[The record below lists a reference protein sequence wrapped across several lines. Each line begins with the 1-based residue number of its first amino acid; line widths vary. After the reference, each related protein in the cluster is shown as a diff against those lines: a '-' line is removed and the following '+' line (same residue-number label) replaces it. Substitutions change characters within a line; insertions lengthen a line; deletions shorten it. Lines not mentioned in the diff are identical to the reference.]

1 MLVYRDAER
10 PALVDAEAEA
20 LDRIFLDLAQG
31 RGSARE
37 LATEALIEAGALEA
51 GVVDQLNPDRDGFGT
66 PETVWRA
73 VTLGAGRLF
82 RASRCE
88 LAQVRELAGSA
99 RRALAAARK
108 AGAPRQVSLRIPE
121 GYAWYALYPQT
132 YLEAARRF
140 LASSAELPVTVIGL
154 RGIGAS
160 LSAVVAAELEAGG
173 REVDSLTLRPRGD
186 PSDRTVRLDP
196 ALAAALERRAKAG
209 GWFLIVDEG
218 PGLSGSSF
226 ASVAQMLNRLGAG
239 DEQIVLMPSV
249 ATDGQGLGSEAARRR
264 WSLHRKVDV
273 GFDEMRAILV
283 PHLEGARD
291 LSGGLWRDV
300 VCGPS
305 RPPVAPQHER
315 RKYLSQDGAS
325 LSKFAGLG
333 RRGRER
339 LHRAE
344 ALAEAGFA
352 PEPEGLRDGFL
363 TTPFLT
369 GRPLRRDDPDAR
381 PRAAAYIGWRGR
393 KAETGDAIAGDELFV
408 MVERNVELALGA
420 DARPRLDPWRR
431 RLAGAPRVEV
441 DGRMSPFEWLR
452 AGETVFK
459 TDGVDHG
466 DDHFLPGA
474 TDLAWDV
481 AGFATEWGLG
491 EEACGDFAAEAARQ
505 AGDPRLA
512 ERLPFYQT
520 AYLAMRTGWTEVA
533 ASTTP
538 AGADR
543 RGLERM
549 QARYRSGLA
558 RALQR
563 LAAT

>member
-20 LDRIFLDLAQG
+20 LDRIFLDLAEG

-51 GVVDQLNPDRDGFGT
+51 AVVDGLNPDRDGFGAA
-66 PETVWRA
+66 ETVWRA

-88 LAQVRELAGSA
+88 PERVPELARSA
-99 RRALAAARK
+99 RRALAAACK
-108 AGAPRQVSLRIPE
+108 ADVPRRIKLRTPE
-121 GYAWYALYPQT
+121 GYAWYALYPET
-132 YLEAARRF
+132 YREAARRF
-140 LASSAELPVTVIGL
+140 LASSPDLPMTVIGL

-160 LSAVVAAELEAGG
+160 LSAAVVAELEAGG
-173 REVDSLTLRPRGD
+173 REVESFTLRPRGD

-196 ALAAALERRAKAG
+196 ALAEGLARRAKAG
-209 GWFLIVDEG
+209 GRFLIVDEG

-226 ASVAQMLNRLGAG
+226 ASVAQTLSGLGAR
-239 DEQIVLMPSV
+239 DAQIVLLPSV
-249 ATDGQGLGSEAARRR
+249 DTDGRGLGSEAARRR
-264 WSLHRKVDV
+264 WGLHRKVNV

-291 LSGGLWRDV
+291 LSGGLWREV
-300 VCGPS
+300 VGGPS

-315 RKYLSQDGAS
+315 RKYLSQDRAS

-339 LHRAE
+339 LRRAE
-344 ALAEAGFA
+344 TLAEGGFA

-369 GRPLRRDDPDAR
+369 GRPLRRDDPEAS

-393 KAETGDAIAGDELFV
+393 KTGTGEAIEGDELFV
-408 MVERNVELALGA
+408 MVERNVELALGG
-420 DARPRLDPWRR
+420 DAKPRLDPWRR

-481 AGFATEWGLG
+481 AGFAAEWGLG
-491 EEACGDFAAEAARQ
+491 EEACGEFAAEAARQ
-505 AGDPRLA
+505 AGDRRLP

-538 AGADR
+538 VGPDR

-549 QARYRSGLA
+549 QARYRSGLQ

-563 LAAT
+563 LAAA